1 VLGVALKLG
10 DVIEVDDRNYRFG
23 IGPLILR
30 VTTLGQRKRAADGEW
45 LDLEGLEL
53 RRDGSQISEQPRPV
67 SVRLPG
73 VRLRTGPY
81 AWS

>member
-1 VLGVALKLG
+1 MTALKIG
-10 DVIEVDDRNYRFG
+10 DVIEVSDDRDYRFG
-23 IGPLILR
+23 IGPLFLR
-30 VTTLGQRKRAADGEW
+30 VTMLGQQRTADGEW
-45 LDLEGLEL
+45 VDLEGLEL